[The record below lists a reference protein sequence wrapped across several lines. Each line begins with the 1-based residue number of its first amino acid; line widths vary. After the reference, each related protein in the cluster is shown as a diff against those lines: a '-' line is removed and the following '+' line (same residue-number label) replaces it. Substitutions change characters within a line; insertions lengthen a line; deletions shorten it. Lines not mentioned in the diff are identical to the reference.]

1 MSSKKFRVTAGVL
14 IAFNILG
21 TILTWAVHLTKPGT
35 SAASAIGGGTQFTG
49 PLVLVAVALIA
60 LLMAGSGRRWLAVT
74 GTVLVTLF
82 AAGFTV
88 GEVSELF
95 QHNVGISAAK
105 WDVVLAGAVV
115 GAILGICSAVLGVR
129 ALLARRAARRADPAP
144 VAPAPQVLR

>member
-1 MSSKKFRVTAGVL
+1 MKNTTFRVTAGVL
-14 IAFNILG
+14 IGFNILG
-21 TILTWAVHLTKPGT
+21 TIVTWAAHLTKPGT

-49 PLVLVAVALIA
+49 PLFLLAVALIA
-60 LLMAGSGRRWLAVT
+60 LLMAGAARRWIAVT

-105 WDVVLAGAVV
+105 WDVVLAGAVI
-115 GAILGICSAVLGVR
+115 GAILGVSSAVLGVR
-129 ALLARRAARRADPAP
+129 VLLARRAAGRADRAP
-144 VAPAPQVLR
+144 TAQVLR

>member
-1 MSSKKFRVTAGVL
+1 MKNTTFRVVAGVL
-14 IAFNILG
+14 IGFNILG
-21 TILTWAVHLTKPGT
+21 TIVTWAAHLTKPGT

-49 PLVLVAVALIA
+49 PLFLLAVALIA
-60 LLMAGSGRRWLAVT
+60 LLMAGAARRWVAVT

-95 QHNVGISAAK
+95 QHNVGMSAAK

-115 GAILGICSAVLGVR
+115 GAILGVSSAVLGVR
-129 ALLARRAARRADPAP
+129 VLLTRRADQ
-144 VAPAPQVLR
+144 APAAQVLR

>member
-1 MSSKKFRVTAGVL
+1 MNSKKFRVTAGVL
-14 IAFNILG
+14 IGFNILG
-21 TILTWAVHLTKPGT
+21 TIVTWAAHLTKPGT

-49 PLVLVAVALIA
+49 PLFLLVVALIA
-60 LLMAGSGRRWLAVT
+60 LLMAGSARRWIAVT

-115 GAILGICSAVLGVR
+115 GAILGISSVVLGVR
-129 ALLARRAARRADPAP
+129 VLLTRRAANRADQAQT
-144 VAPAPQVLR
+144 AQVLR

>member
-1 MSSKKFRVTAGVL
+1 MNSKKFRVTAGVL
-14 IAFNILG
+14 IGFNILG
-21 TILTWAVHLTKPGT
+21 TIVTWAAHLTKPGT

-49 PLVLVAVALIA
+49 PLFLLAVAVVA
-60 LLMAGSGRRWLAVT
+60 LLMAGSGRRWIAVT

-95 QHNVGISAAK
+95 QHNVGMSAAK

-115 GAILGICSAVLGVR
+115 GAIIGVSSAVLGVR
-129 ALLARRAARRADPAP
+129 VLLARRATSRADQ
-144 VAPAPQVLR
+144 APAAQVLR

>member
-1 MSSKKFRVTAGVL
+1 MKNTTFRVTAGVL
-14 IAFNILG
+14 IGFNILG
-21 TILTWAVHLTKPGT
+21 TIVTWAAHLTKPGT

-49 PLVLVAVALIA
+49 PLFLLAVALVA
-60 LLMAGSGRRWLAVT
+60 LLMAGAARRWVAVT

-105 WDVVLAGAVV
+105 WDVVLAGAVI
-115 GAILGICSAVLGVR
+115 GAILGVSSAVLGVR
-129 ALLARRAARRADPAP
+129 VLLARRAAGRADR
-144 VAPAPQVLR
+144 APAAQVLR